1 MYLVPDGKIYFINEN
16 CDKRDIVDGILMTD
30 NGVETSFI
38 RNDNLGAE
46 HRCNDGRLVID
57 GLLVSPQ
64 VDELFVNSRRAVL
77 DDRFNITL
85 KSQEQKVF
93 EAASVLLK
101 SDPSVW
107 KMLPPGANSFLRSI
121 SIRIGDR

>member
-38 RNDNLGAE
+38 RNDNLVAE